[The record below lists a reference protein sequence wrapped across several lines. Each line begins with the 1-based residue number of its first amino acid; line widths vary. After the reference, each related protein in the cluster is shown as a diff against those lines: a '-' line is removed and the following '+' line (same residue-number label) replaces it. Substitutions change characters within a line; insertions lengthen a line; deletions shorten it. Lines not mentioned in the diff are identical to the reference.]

1 MKKAIILLLTIA
13 SYVISFADQR
23 GVSFEKDGLIYTIA
37 SEYIIKK
44 DSVGRKS
51 GEPRYYFKNRG
62 EVYVSGVTASD
73 EVVRIPTS
81 VSFPTSFCRKT
92 EDNAIYS
99 VLGIG
104 EKAFEGARLKDLIIP
119 YGLKFI
125 GDEAFSNMEITSGVF
140 ALPPARRMG
149 KNLFIGMKT
158 KVFLTELED
167 YIGSRP
173 IQIYYDKTF
182 EDTESLPEIYIPHSS
197 LSTQLETV
205 DKRIFYTIGEN
216 IIKDWM
222 STKEKV
228 DKNKRP
234 WSIASSSEPC
244 YFWTLDN
251 NSSAPK
257 ITIRARKRFEKT
269 NKDIDRLP
277 PYEFVCWNTY
287 TQKKDVYQEFVLN
300 NSIYRGRKGNEYF
313 YFTSDGKPI
322 TNKESLLDDNG
333 QDPFGLQVISA
344 EELKARKEAREREKN
359 LNKKLKDLKS
369 IFGF

>member
-1 MKKAIILLLTIA
+1 MKKIIILLLTLA
-13 SYVISFADQR
+13 SSAISFADQR

-37 SEYIIKK
+37 SEYIIIK

-51 GEPRYYFKNRG
+51 GDPRYVYKNRG
-62 EVYVSGVTASD
+62 EVYVSGVTVSD
-73 EVVRIPTS
+73 EVVKIPTS

-92 EDNAIYS
+92 EDTARYS

-104 EKAFEGARLKDLIIP
+104 EKAFEGARLKDLVIP

-140 ALPPARRMG
+140 VLPPARRMG
-149 KNLFIGMKT
+149 ANLFSGMKT
-158 KVFLTELED
+158 KVLLTGLED
-167 YIGSRP
+167 YIENRP
-173 IQIYYDKTF
+173 IQIFYDKTF
-182 EDTESLPEIYIPHSS
+182 ENTESLPEIYIPHSS
-197 LSTQLETV
+197 LSTQAENV

-216 IIKDWM
+216 IITDWM
-222 STKEKV
+222 STKEKA
-228 DKNKRP
+228 DKYKRP
-234 WSIASSSEPC
+234 WSIASSKDPYYYHTCDGIE
-244 YFWTLDN
+244 
-251 NSSAPK
+251 APK

-269 NKDIDRLP
+269 NKDIDKLP
-277 PYEFVCWNTY
+277 PYEFMCWNPY
-287 TQKKDVYQEFVLN
+287 THKKDVYQEFVMN
-300 NSIYRGRKGNEYF
+300 YSIYRGRKGNEYF

-344 EELKARKEAREREKN
+344 EELKAKKEAKEREKN

-369 IFGF
+369 TFGF

>member
-1 MKKAIILLLTIA
+1 MKRILILLLALA
-13 SYVISFADQR
+13 SYINSFADQR
-23 GVSFEKDGLIYTIA
+23 GVSFEKDGVIYTIA

-62 EVYVSGVTASD
+62 EVYVSGVT
-73 EVVRIPTS
+73 
-81 VSFPTSFCRKT
+81 VS
-92 EDNAIYS
+92 EDTARYP

-125 GDEAFSNMEITSGVF
+125 GNEAFSNMEITSGVF

-167 YIGSRP
+167 YIGNRP

-182 EDTESLPEIYIPHSS
+182 EDTENLPEIYISHSNIR
-197 LSTQLETV
+197 TQVENV
-205 DKRIFYTIGEN
+205 DKRIFYTIGVN
-216 IIKDWM
+216 IISDWM

-234 WSIASSSEPC
+234 WSIASSSEPF
-244 YFWTLDN
+244 YFRTFD

-257 ITIRARKRFEKT
+257 ITIRARKRFEKI

-344 EELKARKEAREREKN
+344 EELKARREAKEREKN
-359 LNKKLKDLKS
+359 LNKKLNDLKS
-369 IFGF
+369 TFGF